1 MVLTWINIWHM
12 WFRILSWQL
21 LEFGFY
27 VPQIAMLF
35 ALLGLYHIIRNK
47 GIHPWLIFLSI
58 AIASILIYIY
68 RPSIT
73 PDHPWASRRWITV
86 NIPAVLLMAVYGIQK
101 TRIEGKRLN
110 RWVKIAVTGMIF
122 VFLLSQSGLFL
133 FQSMLKGYGRQFE
146 EVAGAMAGTIPE
158 EDLVFTDNVQL
169 ASPLTYINGEKVYI
183 LKEEGLSEPMAN
195 FIREEGPVYGIGWP
209 NSTQVNLLFQRGI
222 SADLISSH
230 KLTGLYPEE
239 SRGHYP
245 EKLIRRDYDAAI
257 RRLDDSS
264 GNLYYTYSLTSD
276 FLTQNGSPEG
286 ESMASNGQAGFV
298 LYGNY
303 TPLAAGTYEL
313 SFSGTLPGGL
323 PDTDADGNDTG
334 ANDTNEGAA
343 GNVESDAA
351 AGEDSAVQDGGAAN
365 AFIDIAYNRGAQVLT
380 VRDLTEFTQVK
391 KLDGTVS
398 FTLEQ
403 GASDLEFR
411 IFAGQ
416 NIPLK
421 VDKMVLRKVE

>member
-1 MVLTWINIWHM
+1 
-12 WFRILSWQL
+12 
-21 LEFGFY
+21 
-27 VPQIAMLF
+27 
-35 ALLGLYHIIRNK
+35 
-47 GIHPWLIFLSI
+47 
-58 AIASILIYIY
+58 
-68 RPSIT
+68 
-73 PDHPWASRRWITV
+73 
-86 NIPAVLLMAVYGIQK
+86 MAVYGIQK

-209 NSTQVNLLFQRGI
+209 NSTNRSFLPNKILQRGI

-239 SRGHYP
+239 SRGYYP

-334 ANDTNEGAA
+334 ANDINEGAA

-380 VRDLTEFTQVK
+380 VRDLTEFTQVE

-398 FTLEQ
+398 FVLDQDAE
-403 GASDLEFR
+403 DLEFR
-411 IFAGQ
+411 IYAGEG
-416 NIPLK
+416 IVLK